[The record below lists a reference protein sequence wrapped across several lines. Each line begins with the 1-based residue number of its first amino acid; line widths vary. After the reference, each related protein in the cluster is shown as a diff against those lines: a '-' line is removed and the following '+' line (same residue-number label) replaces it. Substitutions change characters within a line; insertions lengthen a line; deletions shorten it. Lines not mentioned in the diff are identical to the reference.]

1 MTDEILALQAA
12 FDDAELRGDT
22 GRLESL
28 LADDFRSIGEQ
39 GYVLGKQQWIAR
51 HDDFRFLAVD
61 NSETDVRHYDGTA
74 IVRGVQRCRATW
86 QGTPIDLTV
95 RVSHVWVRQA
105 GAWKLAAV
113 QFSSLG

>member
-1 MTDEILALQAA
+1 MTNEILTAQAA

-22 GRLESL
+22 DRLESL
-28 LADDFRSIGEQ
+28 LVDDFRSIGER
-39 GYVLGKQQWIAR
+39 GYVLDKRQWIAR
-51 HDDFRFLAVD
+51 HDDFRFLGVD